1 MRFFQRRYQENTTL
15 LNICK
20 YVADVCVVIVLAYVL
35 VTFICCRSTVVGN
48 SMEETLSN
56 DNTVLINRISYA
68 FNGPKRFDCIA
79 FEQDS
84 VDSSKIYIK
93 RVVGL
98 PGETVQIKDGRV
110 YINDVQLDDYVDT
123 TILTPGVAANP
134 YKLADNE
141 YFVLGDNRNNSED
154 SRFASV
160 GMVKRKNVVGKVW
173 MVIEPFDS
181 FVFVK

>member
-1 MRFFQRRYQENTTL
+1 MSLYLYISDRKGRNIMRFFQRRYQENTTL

-98 PGETVQIKDGRV
+98 PGETVRMAG
-110 YINDVQLDDYVDT
+110 YILMMYSLMIMLIRQYLLQVQLP
-123 TILTPGVAANP
+123 ILINLQLMSIL
-134 YKLADNE
+134 Y
-141 YFVLGDNRNNSED
+141 
-154 SRFASV
+154 
-160 GMVKRKNVVGKVW
+160 
-173 MVIEPFDS
+173 
-181 FVFVK
+181 

>member
-1 MRFFQRRYQENTTL
+1 MRFFQRRYQENTAL

-123 TILTPGVAANP
+123 TILTPGVAAN
-134 YKLADNE
+134 
-141 YFVLGDNRNNSED
+141 NSED

-160 GMVKRKNVVGKVW
+160 GMVKRKNIVGKVW
-173 MVIEPFDS
+173 MIIEPFDS
-181 FVFVK
+181 FGFVK

>member
-84 VDSSKIYIK
+84 VDSSKIYI
-93 RVVGL
+93 
-98 PGETVQIKDGRV
+98 
-110 YINDVQLDDYVDT
+110 NDVQLDDYVDT

-134 YKLADNE
+134 YKLADDE

-181 FVFVK
+181 FGFVK